1 MDVNLREE
9 PKAEGQSSE
18 IRHKRNSKLIS
29 YWKVNWWKHLLQ
41 VALCGLYA
49 IPFYVII
56 VMSFKPITDRSPRL
70 SLPNTLYLENYI
82 GVFQNGMGRAI
93 FNTVIVTISVV
104 LIEVVLGCMA
114 AYPLARHK
122 CKKNTIISNIF
133 LGVMMIPGLSVLV
146 GVYSLLAHIGGI
158 NTYWGLIMVCVGF
171 GLPTSIF
178 LYQNFISSIPKE
190 LDEAAYIDGAGTFRT
205 FWNIILPQLKPVT
218 VTVVI
223 LTGVGIWN
231 EYMSSLYILQK
242 SDMFTVTLKINSYFS
257 AAKQDFGGAAAAA
270 IVGMLPVV
278 IMYLF
283 LQKYF
288 IKGAVDSAVKG

>member
-1 MDVNLREE
+1 MDIKVREYPENEVKTAE
-9 PKAEGQSSE
+9 PKN
-18 IRHKRNSKLIS
+18 NSKAAD
-29 YWKVNWWKHLLQ
+29 YWKKNWWKHLLQ
-41 VALCGLYA
+41 VILCGLYA

-56 VMSFKPITDRSPRL
+56 VMSFKSITDNSPRL
-70 SLPNTLYLENYI
+70 SLPKALYLDNYI
-82 GVFQNGMGRAI
+82 SVFESGMGRAI
-93 FNTVIVTISVV
+93 VNTLIVTVSVV
-104 LIEVVLGCMA
+104 VIEVVLGCMA

-122 CKKNTIISNIF
+122 CKKNAIISNIF

-146 GVYSLLAHIGGI
+146 GVYSLLAKIGGI

-178 LYQNFISSIPKE
+178 LYQNFINSIPKE

-205 FWNIILPQLKPVT
+205 FWSIILPQLKPVT

-223 LTGVGIWN
+223 LSGVGIWN

-242 SDMFTVTLKINSYFS
+242 ADMFTVTLKINSYFS